1 MEKKIYD
8 VLILG
13 GGVAGMTAA
22 VYAKRAGKKVAII
35 EKFALGGQLS
45 ELGKIENFPSQAEID
60 GVSLAEMFRK
70 QIKALEIEV
79 IFDEIEKA
87 DISGQ
92 IKELCGK
99 IGKYQSKSLII
110 ATGMGYNTAGIGEEE
125 FLGRGVSYCA
135 VCDGNFFK
143 GKIVG
148 VLSKKGSGY
157 KDAKYLSSLAKQ
169 VIMFD
174 SEDMSI
180 LAKNNP
186 VKNIEIVS
194 KTKVKKLVG
203 GDVIK
208 EVDLGDKKIELDG
221 LFVSLGKT
229 PATAL
234 FEGKLSLDK
243 NGFVIVDEKMQSS
256 VSGVYA
262 VGDARAGVLKQL
274 VTACADGAVA
284 ASFA

>member
-1 MEKKIYD
+1 
-8 VLILG
+8 
-13 GGVAGMTAA
+13 
-22 VYAKRAGKKVAII
+22 
-35 EKFALGGQLS
+35 
-45 ELGKIENFPSQAEID
+45 
-60 GVSLAEMFRK
+60 
-70 QIKALEIEV
+70 
-79 IFDEIEKA
+79 
-87 DISGQ
+87 
-92 IKELCGK
+92 
-99 IGKYQSKSLII
+99 
-110 ATGMGYNTAGIGEEE
+110 
-125 FLGRGVSYCA
+125 
-135 VCDGNFFK
+135 
-143 GKIVG
+143 
-148 VLSKKGSGY
+148 
-157 KDAKYLSSLAKQ
+157 
-169 VIMFD
+169 MFD

-229 PATAL
+229 PATGL
-234 FEGKLSLDK
+234 FEGQLKLDK
-243 NGFVIVDEKMQSS
+243 NGFVIVEEKMQSS